1 VECYTIVVNF
11 TTFLYNEVFWNFH
24 DFCKFLWVL
33 EWFLFVGVSS
43 EKALFHMKIKFILLK
58 NPMKIKFIL
67 LKNLTHV
74 VTAFRYFAKL
84 WNT

>member
-1 VECYTIVVNF
+1 
-11 TTFLYNEVFWNFH
+11 
-24 DFCKFLWVL
+24 VL

>member
-1 VECYTIVVNF
+1 
-11 TTFLYNEVFWNFH
+11 
-24 DFCKFLWVL
+24 
-33 EWFLFVGVSS
+33 
-43 EKALFHMKIKFILLK
+43 MKIKIYFAEK
-58 NPMKIKFIL
+58 SYENKFIL